1 MSLKMNVHFAP
12 GKGGRR
18 VLRKGRRPS
27 HAKPTR
33 LPRVTRLMALAIKYE
48 HLLGKGVVE
57 THEQLAML
65 AGVDRSQISA
75 VLRLRL
81 LAPQIQ
87 EWLLNLPELEKRND
101 PIGWT
106 AIQKITRIASWEEQ
120 RRQLNELIAERYPFS
135 APKAS
140 ILPKVHKPEPNKEK
154 YNDN

>member
-1 MSLKMNVHFAP
+1 MNLKVNIHFAP
-12 GKGGRR
+12 GKGGRC
-18 VLRKGRRPS
+18 VLRKGRKPK

-48 HLLGKGVVE
+48 HLLRNGLVN
-57 THEQLAML
+57 THEELALL

-81 LAPQIQ
+81 LAPEIQ

-120 RRQLNELIAERYPFS
+120 CKRLHNLIPERYPIS
-135 APKAS
+135 APEVS
-140 ILPKVHKPEPNKEK
+140 DLPKVHKPKPNKEK